1 MPPKK
6 QVSATEE
13 KSTTEKNTTTRT
25 SKNKKIEIE
34 KIIVDITDENV
45 NEVILSTK
53 IDDNVLNT
61 NLNEDLEDTMPDKP
75 FNLKTNSKFYICED
89 HYLNLDKTKFSE
101 ISNKDL
107 TSLLFLRLLN
117 SGNPLAKFVISIH
130 RALVDPVNSNLQN
143 LEGYRQALT
152 NRTENTFR
160 NKDKYNNKN
169 RENNF
174 ENSQG
179 FTRFRKFNNSDDH
192 TNNVS
197 REQMLTNSLEIESK
211 HTFRRKFNNSD
222 DHINNTLRE
231 QMITNPLEPENK
243 QTYRKNFNR
252 SRVNNE

>member
-101 ISNKDL
+101 ISNTDL

-152 NRTENTFR
+152 NRTENTFK
-160 NKDKYNNKN
+160 NKDKYNKN

-174 ENSQG
+174 ENSQPFSNTSNSQG
-179 FTRFRKFNNSDDH
+179 LTRFRKFNNSDNH
-192 TNNVS
+192 TNNVP
-197 REQMLTNSLEIESK
+197 RESMLTNSLES
-211 HTFRRKFNNSD
+211 
-222 DHINNTLRE
+222 
-231 QMITNPLEPENK
+231 ENK
-243 QTYRKNFNR
+243 QSYRRNFNR

>member
-6 QVSATEE
+6 QVSTTEDKPTTEE
-13 KSTTEKNTTTRT
+13 KSSTEKNTRT
-25 SKNKKIEIE
+25 SKNKKIEVE
-34 KIIVDITDENV
+34 KNIVDITDENV
-45 NEVILSTK
+45 NYVNEATLSK
-53 IDDNVLNT
+53 KIIIDDSIVNT

-75 FNLKTNSKFYICED
+75 FNLKTNSKFYICEN

-101 ISNKDL
+101 ISNTDL

-160 NKDKYNNKN
+160 NKDKYNKN

-174 ENSQG
+174 ENSQPFSNTSNSQG
-179 FTRFRKFNNSDDH
+179 LTRFRKFNNSDNH
-192 TNNVS
+192 TNNVP
-197 REQMLTNSLEIESK
+197 RESMLTNSLES
-211 HTFRRKFNNSD
+211 
-222 DHINNTLRE
+222 
-231 QMITNPLEPENK
+231 ENK
-243 QTYRKNFNR
+243 QSYRRNFNR

>member
-6 QVSATEE
+6 QVSTTEDKPTTEE
-13 KSTTEKNTTTRT
+13 KSSTEKNTRT
-25 SKNKKIEIE
+25 SKNKKIEVE
-34 KIIVDITDENV
+34 KNIVDITDENV
-45 NEVILSTK
+45 NYVNEATLSK
-53 IDDNVLNT
+53 KIIIDDSIVNT

-75 FNLKTNSKFYICED
+75 FNLKTNSKFYICEN

-101 ISNKDL
+101 ISNTDL

-152 NRTENTFR
+152 NRTENTFK
-160 NKDKYNNKN
+160 NKDKYNKN

-174 ENSQG
+174 ENSQPFSNTSNSQG
-179 FTRFRKFNNSDDH
+179 LTRFRKFNNSDNH
-192 TNNVS
+192 TNNVP
-197 REQMLTNSLEIESK
+197 RESMLTNSLES
-211 HTFRRKFNNSD
+211 
-222 DHINNTLRE
+222 
-231 QMITNPLEPENK
+231 ENK
-243 QTYRKNFNR
+243 QSYRRNFNR